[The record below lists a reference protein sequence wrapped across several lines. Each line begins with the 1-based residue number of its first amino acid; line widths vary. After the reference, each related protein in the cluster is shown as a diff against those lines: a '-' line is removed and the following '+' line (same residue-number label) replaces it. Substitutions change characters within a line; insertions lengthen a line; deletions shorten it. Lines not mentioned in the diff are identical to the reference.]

1 MDKSLLNDI
10 ELDVRELKYWI
21 DTASQENNPDLHV
34 MAKRHIARM
43 HANLDRLWE
52 SLEGCVPQKT
62 AFQETNVKESCP
74 GVSTKP
80 QNNWKQALSI
90 NDSFRYMREVF
101 GGNAGQMKQVMDK
114 TDQLETWEEVM
125 DYLHAQISLDE
136 QEEVVAGFLDF
147 LKSRFNQ

>member
-21 DTASQENNPDLHV
+21 DTASRENNPDLHV

-43 HANLDRLWE
+43 HANLDRLSD
-52 SLEGCVPQKT
+52 SLDVWVPQEA
-62 AFQETNVKESCP
+62 AFQGTNVKGNCP
-74 GVSTKP
+74 AVSTKP

-90 NDSFRYMREVF
+90 NDSFRYIREVF
-101 GGNAGQMKQVMDK
+101 GGNAGQMKLVIDK
-114 TDQLETWEEVM
+114 TDQLGTWEEVI

-136 QEEVVAGFLDF
+136 QEETVADFLNF